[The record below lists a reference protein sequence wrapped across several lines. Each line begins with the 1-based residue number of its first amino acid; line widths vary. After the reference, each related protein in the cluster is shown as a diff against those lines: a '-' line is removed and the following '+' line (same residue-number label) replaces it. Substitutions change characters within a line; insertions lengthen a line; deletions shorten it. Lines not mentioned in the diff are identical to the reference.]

1 MKEEIKK
8 EKNDVK
14 SINLEEENKKR
25 KEEFDSILDKIKKM
39 SEAIE
44 LHTNVKEAVSKEEVD
59 NNYLRYIENSLEDK
73 FFNDAKF
80 NQIQSSVLLEVVC
93 PELQKI
99 ENFDVEKLSIEDI
112 GSHFEEQNNYIDK
125 ICTYDNKFICLFGIM
140 ESNSKKVIKYEARKF
155 SRLDIIEAICEKI
168 EQGKT
173 MNMQQYD
180 EYYVVSDENSLKV
193 FSERIETALLKLE
206 ETKFDKIKNKLIA
219 IFNKKIF
226 VKKKFS
232 PNIQLVYDS
241 NPNRFKEMKTTSKIS
256 AKKRMKELLVNERKV
271 TRSVEEK

>member
-14 SINLEEENKKR
+14 ATNLEDENKKR

-59 NNYLRYIENSLEDK
+59 NNYLKYIENSLEDK

-99 ENFDVEKLSIEDI
+99 DNFDVEKLSIEDI

-125 ICTYDNKFICLFGIM
+125 ICTYDNKFICLFGVM
-140 ESNSKKVIKYEARKF
+140 ESDSKKVIKYEARKF

-219 IFNKKIF
+219 IFNKKLF

-241 NPNRFKEMKTTSKIS
+241 NPNRLKEMKTTSKIS